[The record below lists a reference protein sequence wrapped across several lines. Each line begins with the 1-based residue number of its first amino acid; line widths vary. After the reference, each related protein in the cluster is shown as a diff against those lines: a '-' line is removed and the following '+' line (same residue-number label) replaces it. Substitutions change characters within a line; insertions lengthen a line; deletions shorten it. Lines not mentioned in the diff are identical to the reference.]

1 MREGR
6 DMEDYVWIQTPDN
19 WVSFFV
25 ELGVLWISRCLGNQ
39 ARTTVHPLDFIEL
52 WLECQ
57 RALQR
62 RNDLIGVPVSEGS
75 VHGCVAPWTWTES
88 SSCWN
93 SWHYGER
100 EAGTAER
107 GQGIAPQ
114 GPPSETCFLQLGPTF
129 YFFPPLNNVI
139 MSGIHQGTKLF
150 VSPEIS

>member
-1 MREGR
+1 MLCLILKSDVDWLEMMCVSGLKWEDRREEINKVLESKVAPSR
-6 DMEDYVWIQTPDN
+6 DEEGKEYVWIQTPDN

-39 ARTTVHPLDFIEL
+39 ARTTVHPLDFTEL

-88 SSCWN
+88 IMV
-93 SWHYGER
+93 
-100 EAGTAER
+100 EAAHVGTVDITVKGKQ
-107 GQGIAPQ
+107 GQQKG
-114 GPPSETCFLQLGPTF
+114 
-129 YFFPPLNNVI
+129 V
-139 MSGIHQGTKLF
+139 K
-150 VSPEIS
+150 V